1 MIGTTIYHA
10 IGYNVVDTYLVNV
23 DPGKVRVNPEATLRD
38 ASGVRRLTA
47 RDVEE
52 ISSSALATRMGPT
65 G

>member
-23 DPGKVRVNPEATLRD
+23 DPGRF
-38 ASGVRRLTA
+38 ASILKPRCEMRL
-47 RDVEE
+47 VC
-52 ISSSALATRMGPT
+52 G